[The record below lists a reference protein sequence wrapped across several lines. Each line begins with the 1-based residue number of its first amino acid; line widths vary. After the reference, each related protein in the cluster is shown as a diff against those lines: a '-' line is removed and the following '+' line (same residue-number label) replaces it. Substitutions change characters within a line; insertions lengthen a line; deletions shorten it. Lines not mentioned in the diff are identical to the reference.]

1 MALNANALT
10 TLNQAKTFCKIPLS
24 ETSVDAL
31 MEFYINAASDYIERE
46 CDRKLKAQTHT
57 ELRHGRKQN
66 ILMLKEWP
74 VNSVASLKI
83 DSSAVF
89 TSPDTLVA
97 STEYAIGDDG
107 MSIVLLDRVLPNG
120 YNNVQAIY
128 NAGYSTIPSDL
139 EMATLWLVFWYNQV
153 RNNQDIGRPR
163 KSKGD
168 ESFEISQSAPKEV
181 LDAISRYKRTEMPVS
196 DALIRNM

>member
-10 TLNQAKTFCKIPLS
+10 TLAQAKMFCKIPTL
-24 ETSVDAL
+24 ETSLDTL
-31 MEFYINAASDYIERE
+31 LEFYINASSDYIERE
-46 CDRKLKAQTHT
+46 CDRKLKAQSHT

-66 ILMLKEWP
+66 ILLLKEWP
-74 VNSVASLKI
+74 INSVTSLKI
-83 DSSAVF
+83 DSTGVF
-89 TSPDTLVA
+89 TSPDTVLDT
-97 STEYAIGDDG
+97 SEYKVGDDG

-181 LDAISRYKRTEMPVS
+181 LDTISRYKRTEMPVS
-196 DALIRNM
+196 DALIRNS